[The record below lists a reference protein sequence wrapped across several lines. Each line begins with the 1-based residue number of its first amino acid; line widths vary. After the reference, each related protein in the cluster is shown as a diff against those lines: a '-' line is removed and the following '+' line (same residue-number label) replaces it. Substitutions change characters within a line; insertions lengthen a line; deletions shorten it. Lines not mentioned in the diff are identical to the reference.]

1 MPKKTVIRKEIKNQ
15 LERVLSNSRGDNS
28 LNKSD
33 TVSNYFEE
41 NQDQDI
47 QEDKQ
52 QPNLSLQ
59 EELEFKLQK
68 DYSEVIESKSL
79 SEDIDKILKKKM
91 GAFESDGTKG
101 KYLRMAYEY
110 LLTIIPTSVEAE
122 RAFSAAGYLC
132 NELRSSL
139 GDKTINSLCF
149 LRSYFQNFTN

>member
-1 MPKKTVIRKEIKNQ
+1 MPKKTVIRKEIKNR

-68 DYSEVIESKSL
+68 DSK
-79 SEDIDKILKKKM
+79 
-91 GAFESDGTKG
+91 
-101 KYLRMAYEY
+101 
-110 LLTIIPTSVEAE
+110 
-122 RAFSAAGYLC
+122 
-132 NELRSSL
+132 
-139 GDKTINSLCF
+139 
-149 LRSYFQNFTN
+149 